1 MQLETLCQP
10 NGIDLSAMG
19 GVEFAVNRDRLWR
32 KQRLVVFAIDDLA
45 SSNRTAFACAGKGM
59 EMAHHGGREFIG

>member
-19 GVEFAVNRDRLWR
+19 GVVFAVHRDACGASSGWSCSLSMTLPARTARFRMRW
-32 KQRLVVFAIDDLA
+32 QRL
-45 SSNRTAFACAGKGM
+45 
-59 EMAHHGGREFIG
+59 EMTNHGRREFIS

>member
-1 MQLETLCQP
+1 M
-10 NGIDLSAMG
+10 
-19 GVEFAVNRDRLWR
+19 VFVVNRDCLWR

-59 EMAHHGGREFIG
+59 EMTNHGRREFIG

>member
-19 GVEFAVNRDRLWR
+19 GVEFAVNRDCLWR
-32 KQRLVVFAIDDLA
+32 KQRLVVFAIDNLA
-45 SSNRTAFACAGKGM
+45 SSNRSAFACAGKGM
-59 EMAHHGGREFIG
+59 EMTNHGRREFIS